1 MSHTA
6 KVPYFSVHRA
16 AGELAPQHKGGQI
29 WHSEFEKHFNCKFIV
44 EPSYGNAYTLEF
56 ATEQDA
62 MMFLLRWA

>member
-1 MSHTA
+1 MSYTA
-6 KVPYFSVHRA
+6 NVPYFSVHRA
-16 AGELAPQHKGGQI
+16 TSELAPQQKGGHI
-29 WHSEFEKHFNCKFIV
+29 WPSEFEKHFNCKFIV